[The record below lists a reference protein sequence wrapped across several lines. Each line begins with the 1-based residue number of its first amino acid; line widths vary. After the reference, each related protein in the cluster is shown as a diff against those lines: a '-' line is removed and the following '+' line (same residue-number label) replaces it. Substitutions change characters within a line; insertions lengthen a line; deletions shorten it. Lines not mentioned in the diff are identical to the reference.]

1 MKLGNKESKTEIGK
15 GVNLSMKTVIKGYKY
30 RIYPTN
36 EQKEL
41 INKTFGCSRFIYN
54 HFLAMK
60 IELYKTDQKSL
71 SYNKCSEL
79 LTELKKEKEWLKEVD
94 KFALQN
100 SIKDLDTAYQ
110 NFFREHKKGNTNQG
124 FPKFKSK
131 KNNYKSYRTNFTNNN
146 IEINFENNQIKL
158 PKLKWIKCKLHR
170 KFTGKI
176 LSATISQVPSG
187 KYYVSFNVECEHEE
201 LPETENFIG
210 LDLGISD
217 LLIASNGE
225 TFENN
230 KLTYKYEKKLAKLQR
245 QLAKKEKGSKNYNKQ
260 RIKVAKLHEK
270 ITNIRMDNL
279 HKISSQIVKEN
290 QFIFSEDLNIKG
302 MVKNPNLSKSIHD
315 VSWSELTRQ
324 IQYKSEWNERTY
336 HKIDRFYASSQI
348 CSNCNYK
355 NNKTKNLSI
364 RQWTCPECGTNHNRD
379 INASINIL
387 NQGLKD
393 LELVV

>member
-1 MKLGNKESKTEIGK
+1 M
-15 GVNLSMKTVIKGYKY
+15 NLSVKTAIKGYKY
-30 RIYPTN
+30 RIYPTGG
-36 EQKEL
+36 QKEL

-60 IELYKTDQKSL
+60 IELYKTEQKSL
-71 SYNKCSEL
+71 SYNQCSEL
-79 LTELKKEKEWLKEVD
+79 LTELKKEKEWLKEPD
-94 KFALQN
+94 KCSLQN
-100 SIKDLDTAYQ
+100 SLKDLDIAYQ
-110 NFFREHKKGNTNQG
+110 NFFRKIQKGNTNQG

-146 IEINFENNQIKL
+146 IEVDFEDNKIKL
-158 PKLKWIKCKLHR
+158 PKLKWIKCKIHR

-187 KYYVSFNVECEHEE
+187 KYYVSLNVECEHEE
-201 LPETENFIG
+201 LPETNNSIG

-217 LLIASNGE
+217 LLITSNGK

-230 KLTYKYEKKLAKLQR
+230 KLIYKYEKKLAKLQR
-245 QLAKKEKGSKNYNKQ
+245 QLAKKRKGSKNFHKQ

-270 ITNIRMDNL
+270 ITNTRMDNL

-315 VSWSELTRQ
+315 ASWSELTRQ
-324 IQYKSEWNERTY
+324 LQYKSEWNGRTY
-336 HKIDRFYASSQI
+336 HKVDRFYASSQI
-348 CSNCNYK
+348 CNKCNYK
-355 NNKTKNLSI
+355 NKETKNLSI
-364 RQWTCPECGTNHNRD
+364 REWICPKCGTYHNRD

-387 NQGLKD
+387 NQGLRD
-393 LELVV
+393 LKLVI

>member
-1 MKLGNKESKTEIGK
+1 
-15 GVNLSMKTVIKGYKY
+15 MKTVIKGYKY
-30 RIYPTN
+30 RIYPTD

-41 INKTFGCSRFIYN
+41 INKTFGCSRFVHNY
-54 HFLAMK
+54 FLAMK
-60 IELYKTDQKSL
+60 IELYKTEQKSL
-71 SYNKCSEL
+71 SYSKCSSL

-100 SIKDLDTAYQ
+100 SLKDLNTAYQ

-146 IEINFENNQIKL
+146 IEIDFEKGQIKL
-158 PKLKWIKCKLHR
+158 PKLKWIKCKTHR

-176 LSATISQVPSG
+176 LSVTISQVPSG
-187 KYYVSFNVECEHEE
+187 KYYVSLNVECEHEE
-201 LPETENFIG
+201 LPKANNSIG

-217 LLIASNGE
+217 LLITSNGQ

-245 QLAKKEKGSKNYNKQ
+245 QLSKKQKGSKNFNKQ
-260 RIKVAKLHEK
+260 RIKIAKLHEK
-270 ITNIRMDNL
+270 ITNIRVDNL

-302 MVKNPNLSKSIHD
+302 MIKNPKLAKSIQD
-315 VSWSELTRQ
+315 VSWYELIRQ
-324 IQYKSEWNERTY
+324 LQYKSKWNNRVY
-336 HKIDRFYASSQI
+336 HKVDRFYASSQI
-348 CSNCNYK
+348 CNNCNYK
-355 NNKTKNLSI
+355 NEKIKNLSI
-364 RQWTCPECGTNHNRD
+364 RKWTCPECGTYHNRD

-393 LELVV
+393 LELAV

>member
-1 MKLGNKESKTEIGK
+1 MKI
-15 GVNLSMKTVIKGYKY
+15 VIKGYKY
-30 RIYPTN
+30 RIYPTE

-41 INKTFGCSRFIYN
+41 INKTFGCSRFVYN

-60 IELYKTDQKSL
+60 IGLYKTEQKSL
-71 SYNKCSEL
+71 SYSKCSSL
-79 LTELKKEKEWLKEVD
+79 LTELKKEREWLKEVD

-100 SIKDLDTAYQ
+100 SLKDLDTAYQ
-110 NFFREHKKGNTNQG
+110 NFFREIQKNNTKQG

-146 IEINFENNQIKL
+146 IELDFDNNKIKL
-158 PKLKWIKCKLHR
+158 PKLKWIKCKMHR
-170 KFTGKI
+170 EFTGKI

-187 KYYVSFNVECEHEE
+187 KYFVSLNVECEHEE
-201 LPETENFIG
+201 LLETKNAIG

-217 LLIASNGE
+217 LLITSNGK

-230 KLTYKYEKKLAKLQR
+230 KLIYKYEKKLAKLQR
-245 QLAKKEKGSKNYNKQ
+245 QLAKKQKGSKNFYKQ
-260 RIKVAKLHEK
+260 RIKIAKLHEK
-270 ITNIRMDNL
+270 ITNIRIDNL

-302 MVKNPNLSKSIHD
+302 MVKNPNLAKSIHD
-315 VSWSELTRQ
+315 VSWSELIRQ
-324 IQYKSEWNERTY
+324 LQYKSEWNNRIY
-336 HKIDRFYASSQI
+336 HKVDRFYASSQI
-348 CSNCNYK
+348 CNNCNYK
-355 NNKTKNLSI
+355 NEKTKNLSI
-364 RQWTCPECGTNHNRD
+364 REWTCPKCGTYHNRD

>member
-1 MKLGNKESKTEIGK
+1 
-15 GVNLSMKTVIKGYKY
+15 MKTVIKGYKY
-30 RIYPTN
+30 RIYPTE

-41 INKTFGCSRFIYN
+41 INKTFGCSRFVYN

-60 IELYKTDQKSL
+60 IGLYKTEQKSL
-71 SYNKCSEL
+71 SYNKCSSL
-79 LTELKKEKEWLKEVD
+79 LTELKKEREWLKEVD

-100 SIKDLDTAYQ
+100 SLKDLNTAYQ
-110 NFFREHKKGNTNQG
+110 NFFREIQKNNTNQG

-146 IEINFENNQIKL
+146 IELDFDNNKIKL
-158 PKLKWIKCKLHR
+158 PKLKWIKCKMHR
-170 KFTGKI
+170 EFTGKI

-187 KYYVSFNVECEHEE
+187 KHFVSLNIECQHEE
-201 LPETENFIG
+201 LLETKNAIG

-217 LLIASNGE
+217 LLITSNGK
-225 TFENN
+225 TFQNN
-230 KLTYKYEKKLAKLQR
+230 KLIYKYEKKLVKLQR
-245 QLAKKEKGSKNYNKQ
+245 QLAKKQKRSKNFYKQ
-260 RIKVAKLHEK
+260 RIKIAKLHEK
-270 ITNIRMDNL
+270 ITNIRIDNL

-302 MVKNPNLSKSIHD
+302 MVKNPNLAKSIHD
-315 VSWSELTRQ
+315 VSWSELIRQ
-324 IQYKSEWNERTY
+324 LQYKSEWNNRIY
-336 HKIDRFYASSQI
+336 HKVDRFYASSQI
-348 CSNCNYK
+348 CNNCNYK
-355 NNKTKNLSI
+355 NEKTKNLSI
-364 RQWTCPECGTNHNRD
+364 REWTCPKCGTYHNRD

>member
-1 MKLGNKESKTEIGK
+1 
-15 GVNLSMKTVIKGYKY
+15 MKTVIKGYKY
-30 RIYPTN
+30 RIYPTE

-41 INKTFGCSRFIYN
+41 INKTFGCSRFVYN

-60 IELYKTDQKSL
+60 IGLYKTEQESL
-71 SYNKCSEL
+71 SYNKCSSL
-79 LTELKKEKEWLKEVD
+79 LTELKKEREWLKEVD

-100 SIKDLDTAYQ
+100 SLKDLNTAYQ
-110 NFFREHKKGNTNQG
+110 NFFREIQKNNTNQG

-146 IEINFENNQIKL
+146 IELDFDNNKIKL
-158 PKLKWIKCKLHR
+158 PKLKWIKCKMHR
-170 KFTGKI
+170 EFTGKI

-187 KYYVSFNVECEHEE
+187 KHFVSLNIECQHEE
-201 LPETENFIG
+201 LLETKNAIG

-217 LLIASNGE
+217 LLITSNGK
-225 TFENN
+225 TFQNN
-230 KLTYKYEKKLAKLQR
+230 KLIYKYEKKIAKLQR
-245 QLAKKEKGSKNYNKQ
+245 QLAKKQKRSKNFYKQ
-260 RIKVAKLHEK
+260 RIKIAKLHEK
-270 ITNIRMDNL
+270 ITNIRIDNL

-302 MVKNPNLSKSIHD
+302 MVKNPNLAKSIHD
-315 VSWSELTRQ
+315 VSWSELIRQ
-324 IQYKSEWNERTY
+324 LQYKSEWNNRIY
-336 HKIDRFYASSQI
+336 HKVDRFYASSQI
-348 CSNCNYK
+348 CNNCNYK
-355 NNKTKNLSI
+355 NEKTKNLSI
-364 RQWTCPECGTNHNRD
+364 REWACPKCGTYHNRD

>member
-1 MKLGNKESKTEIGK
+1 M
-15 GVNLSMKTVIKGYKY
+15 NLSMKTVIKGYKY

-60 IELYKTDQKSL
+60 VELYKTDQKSL
-71 SYNKCSEL
+71 SYNKCSNL

-100 SIKDLDTAYQ
+100 SIRDLDTAYQ
-110 NFFREHKKGNTNQG
+110 NFFREYKKANTNQG
-124 FPKFKSK
+124 YPKFKSK

-146 IEINFENNQIKL
+146 IEVDFENNQIKL
-158 PKLKWIKCKLHR
+158 TKLKWIKCKLHR

-201 LPETENFIG
+201 LPETEKIIG

-217 LLIASNGE
+217 LLITSNGE

-230 KLTYKYEKKLAKLQR
+230 KLTYKYEKKLAKFQR
-245 QLAKKEKGSKNYNKQ
+245 QLAKKEKGSKNFNKQ

-315 VSWSELTRQ
+315 VSWSELARQ
-324 IQYKSEWNERTY
+324 LQYKSEWNGRTY

-393 LELVV
+393 LKLVV

>member
-1 MKLGNKESKTEIGK
+1 
-15 GVNLSMKTVIKGYKY
+15 MKTVIKGYKY
-30 RIYPTN
+30 RIYPTE

-41 INKTFGCSRFIYN
+41 INKTFGCSRFVYN

-60 IELYKTDQKSL
+60 IRLYKTEQKSL
-71 SYNKCSEL
+71 SYNKCSSL
-79 LTELKKEKEWLKEVD
+79 LTELKKEREWLKEVD

-100 SIKDLDTAYQ
+100 SLKDLNTAYQ
-110 NFFREHKKGNTNQG
+110 NFFREIQKNNTNQG

-146 IEINFENNQIKL
+146 IELDFDNNKIKL
-158 PKLKWIKCKLHR
+158 PKLKWIKCKMHR
-170 KFTGKI
+170 EFTGKI

-187 KYYVSFNVECEHEE
+187 KHFVSLNIECQHEE
-201 LPETENFIG
+201 LLETKNAIG

-217 LLIASNGE
+217 LLITSNGK
-225 TFENN
+225 TFQNN
-230 KLTYKYEKKLAKLQR
+230 KLIYKYEKKLVKLQR
-245 QLAKKEKGSKNYNKQ
+245 QLAKKQKRSKNFYKQ
-260 RIKVAKLHEK
+260 RIKIAKLHEK
-270 ITNIRMDNL
+270 ITNIRIDNL

-302 MVKNPNLSKSIHD
+302 MVKNPNLAKSIHD
-315 VSWSELTRQ
+315 VSWSELIRQ
-324 IQYKSEWNERTY
+324 LQYKSEWNNRIY
-336 HKIDRFYASSQI
+336 HKVDRFYASSQI
-348 CSNCNYK
+348 CNNCNYK
-355 NNKTKNLSI
+355 NEKTKNLSI
-364 RQWTCPECGTNHNRD
+364 REWTCPKCGTYHNRD

>member
-1 MKLGNKESKTEIGK
+1 M
-15 GVNLSMKTVIKGYKY
+15 NLSMKTVIKGYKY
-30 RIYPTN
+30 RIYPTD

-41 INKTFGCSRFIYN
+41 INKTFGCSRFVHNY
-54 HFLAMK
+54 FLAMK
-60 IELYKTDQKSL
+60 IELYKTEQKSL
-71 SYNKCSEL
+71 SYSKCSSL

-100 SIKDLDTAYQ
+100 SLKDLNTAYQ

-124 FPKFKSK
+124 FPKLKSK

-146 IEINFENNQIKL
+146 IEIDFEKGQIKL
-158 PKLKWIKCKLHR
+158 PKLKWIKCKTHR

-176 LSATISQVPSG
+176 LSVTISQVPSG
-187 KYYVSFNVECEHEE
+187 KYYVSLNVECEHEE
-201 LPETENFIG
+201 LPKANNSIG

-217 LLIASNGE
+217 LLITSNGQ

-245 QLAKKEKGSKNYNKQ
+245 QLSKKQKGSKNFNKQ
-260 RIKVAKLHEK
+260 RIKIAKLHEK
-270 ITNIRMDNL
+270 ITNIRVDNL

-302 MVKNPNLSKSIHD
+302 MIKNPKLAKSIQD
-315 VSWSELTRQ
+315 VSWYELIRQ
-324 IQYKSEWNERTY
+324 LQYKSEWNNRVY
-336 HKIDRFYASSQI
+336 HKVDRFYASSQI
-348 CSNCNYK
+348 CNNCNYK
-355 NNKTKNLSI
+355 NEKTKNLSI
-364 RQWTCPECGTNHNRD
+364 RKWTCPECGTYHNRD

-393 LELVV
+393 LELAV

>member
-1 MKLGNKESKTEIGK
+1 
-15 GVNLSMKTVIKGYKY
+15 MKTVIKGYKY
-30 RIYPTN
+30 RIYPTE

-41 INKTFGCSRFIYN
+41 INKTFGCSRFVYN

-60 IELYKTDQKSL
+60 IGLYKTEQESL
-71 SYNKCSEL
+71 SYNKCSSL
-79 LTELKKEKEWLKEVD
+79 LTELKKEREWLKEVD

-100 SIKDLDTAYQ
+100 SLKDLNTAYQ
-110 NFFREHKKGNTNQG
+110 NFFREIQKNNTNQG

-146 IEINFENNQIKL
+146 IELDFDNNKIKL
-158 PKLKWIKCKLHR
+158 PKLKWIKCKMHR
-170 KFTGKI
+170 EFTGKI

-187 KYYVSFNVECEHEE
+187 KHFVSLNIECQHEE
-201 LPETENFIG
+201 LLETKNAIG

-217 LLIASNGE
+217 LLITSNGK
-225 TFENN
+225 TFQNN
-230 KLTYKYEKKLAKLQR
+230 KLIYKYEKKLVKLQR
-245 QLAKKEKGSKNYNKQ
+245 QLAKKQKRSKNFYKQ
-260 RIKVAKLHEK
+260 RIKIAKLHEK
-270 ITNIRMDNL
+270 ITNIRIDNL

-324 IQYKSEWNERTY
+324 IQYKSEWNNRTY
-336 HKIDRFYASSQI
+336 HKVDRFYASSQI

-364 RQWTCPECGTNHNRD
+364 REWTCPECGTNHNRD

-387 NQGLKD
+387 NQGIKD

>member
-1 MKLGNKESKTEIGK
+1 
-15 GVNLSMKTVIKGYKY
+15 MKTVIKGYKY
-30 RIYPTN
+30 RIYPTD

-41 INKTFGCSRFIYN
+41 INKTFGCSRFVHNY
-54 HFLAMK
+54 FLAMK
-60 IELYKTDQKSL
+60 IELYKTEQKSL
-71 SYNKCSEL
+71 SYSKCSSL

-100 SIKDLDTAYQ
+100 SLKDLNTAYQ

-146 IEINFENNQIKL
+146 IEIDFEKGQIKL
-158 PKLKWIKCKLHR
+158 PKLKWIKCKTHR

-176 LSATISQVPSG
+176 LSVTISQVPSG
-187 KYYVSFNVECEHEE
+187 KYYVSLNVECEHEE
-201 LPETENFIG
+201 LPKANNSIG

-217 LLIASNGE
+217 LLITSNGQ

-245 QLAKKEKGSKNYNKQ
+245 QLSKKQKGSKNFNKQ
-260 RIKVAKLHEK
+260 RIKIAKLHEK
-270 ITNIRMDNL
+270 ITNIRVDNL

-302 MVKNPNLSKSIHD
+302 MIKNPKLAKSIQD
-315 VSWSELTRQ
+315 VSWYELIRQ
-324 IQYKSEWNERTY
+324 LQYKSKWNNRVY
-336 HKIDRFYASSQI
+336 HKVDRFYASSQI
-348 CSNCNYK
+348 CNNCNYK
-355 NNKTKNLSI
+355 NEKTKNLSI
-364 RQWTCPECGTNHNRD
+364 RKWTCPECGTYHNRD

-393 LELVV
+393 LELAV

>member
-1 MKLGNKESKTEIGK
+1 
-15 GVNLSMKTVIKGYKY
+15 MKTVIKGYKY
-30 RIYPTN
+30 RIYPTE

-41 INKTFGCSRFIYN
+41 INKTFGCSRFVYN

-60 IELYKTDQKSL
+60 IRLYKTEQKSL
-71 SYNKCSEL
+71 SYNKCSSL
-79 LTELKKEKEWLKEVD
+79 LTELKKEREWLKEVD

-100 SIKDLDTAYQ
+100 SLKDLNTAYQ
-110 NFFREHKKGNTNQG
+110 NFFREIQKNNTNQG

-146 IEINFENNQIKL
+146 IELDFDNNKIKL
-158 PKLKWIKCKLHR
+158 PKLKWIKCKMHR
-170 KFTGKI
+170 EFTGKI

-187 KYYVSFNVECEHEE
+187 KHFVSLNIECQHEE
-201 LPETENFIG
+201 LLETKNAIG

-217 LLIASNGE
+217 LLITSNGK
-225 TFENN
+225 TFQNN
-230 KLTYKYEKKLAKLQR
+230 KLIYKYEKKLVKLQR
-245 QLAKKEKGSKNYNKQ
+245 QLAKKQKRSKNFYKQ
-260 RIKVAKLHEK
+260 RIKIAKLHEK
-270 ITNIRMDNL
+270 ITNIRIDNL

-302 MVKNPNLSKSIHD
+302 MVKNPNLAKSIHD
-315 VSWSELTRQ
+315 VSWSELIRQ
-324 IQYKSEWNERTY
+324 LQYKSEWNNRIY
-336 HKIDRFYASSQI
+336 HKVDRFYASSQI
-348 CSNCNYK
+348 CNNCNYK
-355 NNKTKNLSI
+355 NEKTKNLSI
-364 RQWTCPECGTNHNRD
+364 REWACPRCGTYHNRD

>member
-94 KFALQN
+94 KFSLQN
-100 SIKDLDTAYQ
+100 SIKDLNRAYQ
-110 NFFREHKKGNTNQG
+110 NFFREHKKANTNQG

-131 KNNYKSYRTNFTNNN
+131 KHNHKSYRTNFTNNN
-146 IEINFENNQIKL
+146 IEVNFENNQIKL

-201 LPETENFIG
+201 LPETEKFIG

-217 LLIASNGE
+217 LLITSNGE

-260 RIKVAKLHEK
+260 RIKVAKFHEK

-315 VSWSELTRQ
+315 ASWSELTRQ

-336 HKIDRFYASSQI
+336 HKVDRFYASSQI

-393 LELVV
+393 LKLAM